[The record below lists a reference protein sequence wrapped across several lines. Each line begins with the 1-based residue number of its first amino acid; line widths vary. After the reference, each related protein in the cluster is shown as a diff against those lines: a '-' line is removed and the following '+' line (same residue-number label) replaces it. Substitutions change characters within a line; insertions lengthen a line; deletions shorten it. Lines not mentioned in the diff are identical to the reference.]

1 MGKLSDKVAVITGGS
16 SGIGLATARRF
27 VREGADVVIVGRR
40 SGELAVA
47 VESVGERVE
56 GVQGD
61 VANLDDLDRVY
72 AAVRQK
78 HGRVDIVF
86 ANAGV
91 VSFGPLGSV
100 TEQDFDATFGV
111 NVKGVFFAVQKALPM
126 MPDGGSVILTSS
138 IAGRKGWGAQSVYGA
153 TKAAVR
159 AFARTWTA
167 DLKDRR
173 IRVNTIS
180 PGPIATPMVARVGLT
195 DAQVQ
200 HLMAQVP
207 MGRFGKPEE
216 IASAAVFLASDESS
230 YVTGIDLCVDGGM
243 AQI

>member
-1 MGKLSDKVAVITGGS
+1 MGTLSDKVAVTTGGS
-16 SGIGLATARRF
+16 SGIDLATARRF

-40 SGELAVA
+40 PAELAAAVA
-47 VESVGERVE
+47 SAGERGDGVE
-56 GVQGD
+56 GD
-61 VANLDDLDRVY
+61 VANLDDLGHLY
-72 AAVRQK
+72 AAARQK

-86 ANAGV
+86 ANASV
-91 VSFGPLGSV
+91 VSLGPLGSV

-111 NVKGVFFAVQKALPM
+111 NVKGVFFAVQKRLPM
-126 MPDGGSVILTSS
+126 MPDAGSVSLTSS
-138 IAGRKGWGAQSVYGA
+138 IGGRRGWGAQSVYVA

-167 DLKDRR
+167 DLRERR
-173 IRVNTIS
+173 IRVNRIS
-180 PGPIATPMVARVGLT
+180 PGPIITPMVARAGLT
-195 DAQVQ
+195 DAQIQ

-207 MGRFGKPEE
+207 MGGFGKPEE
-216 IASAAVFLASDESS
+216 IASTAVFLASDESS